1 MVIKGEPAA
10 RCASKDENP
19 LTSVRGRGHSS
30 HLVCRTSGLLL
41 LCPPPPSPS
50 RLHDGFLFLP
60 LQRAMDPEWRAKGW
74 WLECF
79 LALSF
84 TPTLILLQC
93 PSLLS
98 SAHCVYPCLLFFPHT
113 SSAIQLLPICFLINY
128 HPHPPP
134 PPLLHD
140 GFFSPSSAAFP
151 FLLLPALLLLSYLS
165 VQAEGEDCA
174 MQEAKST
181 PAAAAPERR
190 LVIFFRQNRGSCS
203 SHWLVSHT
211 AAAAPDCSQRTDRK
225 IDRQRRERERKKG
238 REREREKR
246 EGERERALC
255 SLFTAGCLPQL
266 LHHAQ
271 TQLFI

>member
-134 PPLLHD
+134 LTPRWLFQSFLCSFPL
-140 GFFSPSSAAFP
+140 SPSS
-151 FLLLPALLLLSYLS
+151 
-165 VQAEGEDCA
+165 
-174 MQEAKST
+174 ST
-181 PAAAAPERR
+181 PSFVLLICPSRGGR
-190 LVIFFRQNRGSCS
+190 LCNAGSQIHPCCS
-203 SHWLVSHT
+203 SS
-211 AAAAPDCSQRTDRK
+211 RK
-225 IDRQRRERERKKG
+225 TSRH
-238 REREREKR
+238 
-246 EGERERALC
+246 
-255 SLFTAGCLPQL
+255 F
-266 LHHAQ
+266 
-271 TQLFI
+271 F